1 MQKLSYNLTSIVK
14 IKININWIL
23 SQAKNRRTKSIV
35 IFYSKYSTQINLVSA
50 RVLILQAPSN

>member
-35 IFYSKYSTQINLVSA
+35 IFYSEYSTQINLVSA
-50 RVLILQAPSN
+50 RALILQDPSN